1 MRKILGYFLVTAGL
15 ALAQPTPTGI
25 VKNGAILLLRIE
37 AKAFNGAV
45 AIDDTT
51 SDAFAGGF
59 TSIDYSKW
67 QYSQASGTMTT
78 IGPCMVSVTPQPQPQ
93 GPDNTNLIN
102 YLDAGSVLNLNG
114 PNGSRQGPAFAGFY
128 FGTLGGGPSGPP
140 APPPLYLDPGT
151 YTLDNGAGGADIGPF
166 TATLTI
172 PTSPFVWTNADAD
185 LSIVRSAGVDIAWT
199 GGDPSGKVVIQGS
212 QSSNDPATFKPTA
225 FGFFMCT
232 VDNTGDFFVTPDV
245 LSLLPTDTL
254 SIGGGLMVTSS
265 VQATFNAAGSD
276 MSTFLFQ
283 SSASRN
289 VAYK

>member
-1 MRKILGYFLVTAGL
+1 MRKLLGYFLVTAAA

-37 AKAFNGAV
+37 AKTFNGAV

-51 SDAFAGGF
+51 SDAVAGGF

-67 QYSQASGTMTT
+67 QYSQASGTTTT
-78 IGPCMVSVTPQPQPQ
+78 IGPCIVSVTPQPTPQ
-93 GPDNTNLIN
+93 GPDNSALFN
-102 YLDAGSVLNLNG
+102 YLDAGPVLNLKG
-114 PNGSRQGPAFAGFY
+114 PHGSMQEPSFGAFY

-151 YTLDNGAGGADIGPF
+151 YTLDNGGGGADIGPF

-172 PTSPFVWTNADAD
+172 PSSPFVWTNADAD

-199 GGDPSGKVVIQGS
+199 GGDPNTKVVIQGS
-212 QSSNDPATFKPTA
+212 QSSNDPATFQPTA
-225 FGFFMCT
+225 FGFFTCT

-254 SIGGGLMVTSS
+254 SIGGTLMVTSS